1 MVLDEEDGFEEDTEY
16 IGLVDDAYSDAD
28 DGYDEE
34 GEEEDNEEEYPGYEE
49 TFEPQWFE
57 GGSRGCDIPTLV
69 LEFKCLWEEAMAKGE
84 EFVPPKN

>member
-1 MVLDEEDGFEEDTEY
+1 MVLDEEDAVEEDTEY

-28 DGYDEE
+28 DSYDEE

-57 GGSRGCDIPTLV
+57 GGGRGCDTPTLV
-69 LEFKCLWEEAMAKGE
+69 L
-84 EFVPPKN
+84 V